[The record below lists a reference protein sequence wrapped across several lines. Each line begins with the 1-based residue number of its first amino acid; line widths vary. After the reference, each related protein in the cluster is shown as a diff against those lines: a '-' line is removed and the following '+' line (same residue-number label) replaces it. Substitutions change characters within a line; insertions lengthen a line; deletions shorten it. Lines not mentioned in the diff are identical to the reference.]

1 MPRLS
6 FGCTINH
13 LHKSIA
19 EVIVDSGIELT
30 IEMVEELD
38 TYLDTYYSD
47 SFALL
52 VNKKNPYS
60 YTYEAQLCLASLE
73 KQKAIAVLYYDL
85 HREQIPPLFD
95 KRRKM
100 DNIKIKSFPATKLG
114 TKKALVWLTLSVT

>member
-13 LHKSIA
+13 LQQNIA
-19 EVIVDSGIELT
+19 EVIVESGIELT

-38 TYLDTYYSD
+38 TYLDTYYPG

-73 KQKAIAVLYYDL
+73 KQKAIAVLYHDL
-85 HREQIPPLFD
+85 HQEQIPPQFD

-100 DNIKIKSFPATKLG
+100 DNIKIKSFPATQLG
-114 TKKALVWLTLSVT
+114 TKKALDWLTSSLI

>member
-13 LHKSIA
+13 LQKSIA

-30 IEMVEELD
+30 IEMVEELE
-38 TYLDTYYSD
+38 TYLDTYYPG

-73 KQKAIAVLYYDL
+73 KQQAIAVLYHDL
-85 HREQIPPLFD
+85 HREQIPPQFD

-100 DNIKIKSFPATKLG
+100 DNIKIKSFPATQLG
-114 TKKALVWLTLSVT
+114 TKKALNWLASSLI